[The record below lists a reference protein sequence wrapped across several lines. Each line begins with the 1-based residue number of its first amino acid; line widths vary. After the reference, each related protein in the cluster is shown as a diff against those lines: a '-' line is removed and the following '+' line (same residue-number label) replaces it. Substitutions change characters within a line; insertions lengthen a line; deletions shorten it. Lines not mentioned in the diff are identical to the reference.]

1 MHNLGLK
8 DRGFDVLTLLKRCF
22 MNMINK
28 INNLFAGLPPDVG
41 TRKRVSVECLFFL
54 LMTAYEVVHR
64 GDSRFNN
71 DARNFD
77 NVIQYKLEND
87 DVGAYVV
94 IKGDKVT
101 AHKGIHN
108 NPTLTLVFRAIDAA
122 YNLLTMQDTQFD
134 ALVFGRLKYEGRL
147 PSLFRFGYL
156 SNYLQD
162 EYLVPLS
169 D

>member
-1 MHNLGLK
+1 
-8 DRGFDVLTLLKRCF
+8 
-22 MNMINK
+22 MNMIDK
-28 INNLFAGLPPDVG
+28 LNNIFTGSPPDED
-41 TRKRVSVECLFFL
+41 TKKRVSVECLFYL

-64 GDSRFNN
+64 GDSRFND

-77 NVIQYKLEND
+77 NVIQYRLEND

-94 IKGDKVT
+94 IKGDRVT
-101 AHKGIHN
+101 AHRGIHS
-108 NPTLTLVFRAIDAA
+108 NPTLTLIFRDIDAA
-122 YNLLTMQDTQFD
+122 YGLLTMQDTQFD

>member
-1 MHNLGLK
+1 MNTLK
-8 DRGFDVLTLLKRCF
+8 KL
-22 MNMINK
+22 
-28 INNLFAGLPPDVG
+28 NNIFAGSPPNED
-41 TRKRVSVECLFFL
+41 TKKKVSVECLFYL

-64 GDSRFNN
+64 GDSRFND

-77 NVIQYKLEND
+77 NVIQYRLEND

-94 IKGDKVT
+94 IKGDRVT
-101 AHKGIHN
+101 AHRGIHN
-108 NPTLTLVFRAIDAA
+108 NPTLTLIFRDIDAA
-122 YNLLTMQDTQFD
+122 YGLLTMQDTQFD

-162 EYLVPLS
+162 EYLVQLS
-169 D
+169 V